1 LRHSLEPVTLLKG
14 QGILKGDQ
22 SMKKMFSVAAAAVL
36 LSIGN
41 ASASTKTTN
50 LTITLTID
58 GVAVTCPFVVTQT
71 TVHKR
76 ISSRILLSASSSD
89 CSFYGG
95 GLIGAADNTGSTPLT
110 NVATVSG
117 YSSLAAEEQVNNV
130 TLLFQLTPDNAFKN
144 HLKYWAYGSLGDGN
158 GGLGPQMYFSS
169 GRYTVNK

>member
-1 LRHSLEPVTLLKG
+1 
-14 QGILKGDQ
+14 
-22 SMKKMFSVAAAAVL
+22 MKKIFSVAAAAVL

-58 GVAVTCPFVVTQT
+58 GVTVTCPFVVTQT
-71 TVHKR
+71 MDHKR

-95 GLIGAADNTGSTPLT
+95 GLIGAADNTGTTPLT

-117 YSSLAAEEQVNNV
+117 YSSLAASAGNVDNV

-144 HLKYWAYGSLGDGN
+144 RLKYWAYGSLGDGN